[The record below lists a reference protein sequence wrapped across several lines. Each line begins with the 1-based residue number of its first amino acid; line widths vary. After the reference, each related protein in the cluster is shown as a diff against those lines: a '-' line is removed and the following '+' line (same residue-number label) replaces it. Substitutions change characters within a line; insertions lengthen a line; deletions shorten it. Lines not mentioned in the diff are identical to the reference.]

1 MPLQSLTQTHLR
13 LTTPLTGTGLNRC
26 CPVQRVR
33 LMLSFVF
40 KLNTNKNMS
49 KTKLTI
55 NNNGSVKIEGDFE
68 IVDKNGNVYGL
79 QERTVLSICRCGLSK
94 NKPFCDGA
102 HKGHFEHEAV
112 AFDLPP
118 KKV

>member
-1 MPLQSLTQTHLR
+1 MITALQQSLKGIL
-13 LTTPLTGTGLNRC
+13 LNC
-26 CPVQRVR
+26 YLDLFLPG
-33 LMLSFVF
+33 FVLF
-40 KLNTNKNMS
+40 LPKIKHMS

-55 NNNGSVKIEGDFE
+55 NNNGSVRIEGDFE
-68 IVDKNGNVYGL
+68 IVDKNGNNYGL
-79 QERTVLSICRCGLSK
+79 QGREVLSICRCGLSK

-102 HKGHFEHEAV
+102 HNGHFEHEAI